1 LLEAILEFL
10 VELVLDALLEALFE
24 LACEVGIESL
34 RGVVRPRQRAHPALA
49 TIGLLLLGS
58 GFGAVSAWLL
68 PRPLIAPGPVPGIA
82 CCSRR
87 CLLASSCKRTEHG
100 PKVTGASHRFLRHF
114 GAAAA
119 SRSHS
124 RSLAESSF
132 KGGGMPLNKALE
144 PTAAQPTEGQLA
156 GGRRWLNA
164 RSFGGRGPG

>member
-68 PRPLIAPGPVPGIA
+68 PRPLIAPGPVPGISVLLSPLLA
-82 CCSRR
+82 GLVMQAYGTWAEGHGRQPSLLATFWGGSGFAFAFAISRR
-87 CLLASSCKRTEHG
+87 VILQG
-100 PKVTGASHRFLRHF
+100 WRH
-114 GAAAA
+114 AA
-119 SRSHS
+119 
-124 RSLAESSF
+124 
-132 KGGGMPLNKALE
+132 
-144 PTAAQPTEGQLA
+144 
-156 GGRRWLNA
+156 
-164 RSFGGRGPG
+164 